1 MCKVNNI
8 ILIIVLLASR
18 RALQFSFIDRW
29 LDRGTQYGEVG
40 TNNCLALWRHWYW
53 RRSKTWLYYSAR
65 FTLYCILFGSKWSGS
80 RHVLRL
86 SLSRNV
92 LLRRHFTTR
101 VGECWPC
108 VQRICLSDSVSDC
121 LSVCLSVC
129 VSVCACVVS
138 TKQKVVL
145 ETSLVVRAKHE
156 IKRKFKKK
164 RQKTAQNYSEHQ

>member
-121 LSVCLSVC
+121 LSVCLCVC
-129 VSVCACVVS
+129 LCMCCVDK
-138 TKQKVVL
+138 TKSCSGDISCSAGKARNKEKIL
-145 ETSLVVRAKHE
+145 
-156 IKRKFKKK
+156 KK